1 MQKAMIASEQ
11 KSMHKISEHAV
22 ASPLFVVGAK
32 QYSNYC
38 TILLKGIHLETDQ
51 KNKFSNSDG

>member
-11 KSMHKISEHAV
+11 KSMHKIV
-22 ASPLFVVGAK
+22 NMQLQVPLFVVGAK

-38 TILLKGIHLETDQ
+38 TILLKASHLEIDQ